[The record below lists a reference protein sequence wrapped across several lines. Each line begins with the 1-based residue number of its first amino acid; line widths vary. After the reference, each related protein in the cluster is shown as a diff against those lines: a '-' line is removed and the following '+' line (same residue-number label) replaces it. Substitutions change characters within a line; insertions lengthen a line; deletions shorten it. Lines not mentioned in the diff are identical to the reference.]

1 MSESRPAGLPVRI
14 ALLGAAAGAVVT
26 AVHLIGRAA
35 GWQALSV
42 IAFAEQAAILLALSM
57 CVRAARV
64 GPEDLRSSWRLVSI
78 GLALTVTAS
87 TASAVYG
94 AIHGARPQSPA
105 LTDILY
111 FAAYPFYLAAVV
123 RLPRRPQAL
132 SLRDMLDGAAAAL
145 VIGLAVVAHVVDAI
159 ASSQRTSGWTVAV
172 NLALAVADI
181 ALLWAVVV
189 VLLTSRRL
197 RLHWVGILA
206 AGLAVLVTG
215 DLAYLSLSARGP
227 VETASPVFLVF
238 LWGFLVVSLAAHL
251 AARPGSQAP
260 APAEDA
266 RSWEQLSFQIVP
278 LFILLGVTT
287 LVAVEALSERPR
299 PYVVLG
305 GLGIALLQAFRQFLT
320 LRENRQLLAGER
332 EAVYRLRELD
342 RMRADF
348 MAVVSHDFA
357 NPLTVIGGM
366 ASMIRTRGDR
376 IPEDQRNEML
386 DAIEREAARLSALAR
401 DVLTAVRA
409 EGGDLAYTF
418 ELVDVGAVADRCTR
432 LVGQLS
438 ARHEVVFE
446 RAGDTVVEA
455 DEARLQEV
463 LLNLLDNAIKYS
475 PSGGRVTVRVRGE
488 DEFVRVEVIDQG
500 VGLVPED
507 AERVFERMV
516 RIRNDSTR
524 DIKGTGLGLYIVRR
538 IVEAHSGRI
547 RAEGRPSRGTAFT
560 LELPRERRRPAATG
574 PAETK
579 ATDDTPDER
588 GSR

>member
-1 MSESRPAGLPVRI
+1 MSDPRDIGLPVRV
-14 ALLGAAAGAVVT
+14 ALIGAVVGLTVT
-26 AVHLIGRAA
+26 AVHLAGRAA
-35 GWQALSV
+35 GWPALSV
-42 IAFAEQAAILLALSM
+42 IALAEQAAILLALGM
-57 CVRAARV
+57 CIRAARR
-64 GPEDLRSSWRLVSI
+64 GPEDLRSSWGLVSI

-87 TASAVYG
+87 TVSAVYG
-94 AIHGARPQSPA
+94 LITGARPQSPA

-111 FAAYPFYLAAVV
+111 FAAYPFYLTAVL

-132 SLRDMLDGAAAAL
+132 TLRDFLDGAAAAL
-145 VIGLAVVAHVVDAI
+145 VIGLAVVAHVVEPI
-159 ASSQRTSGWTVAV
+159 ASSEHTSGWTIAV
-172 NLALAVADI
+172 NLMLAVADI
-181 ALLWAVVV
+181 ALMWAVVA

-197 RLHWVGILA
+197 RLPWVGILA

-215 DLAYLSLSARGP
+215 DLAYLAISARGA
-227 VETASPVFLVF
+227 VESSSPVFLVF
-238 LWGFLVVSLAAHL
+238 LWGFLVLSLAAHM
-251 AARPGSQAP
+251 AARSGGADP
-260 APAEDA
+260 AALPEDTSA
-266 RSWEQLSFQIVP
+266 WERVSFQIVP
-278 LFILLGVTT
+278 LFILLAVAG
-287 LVAVEALSERPR
+287 LVGVEALRDDPR

-376 IPEDQRNEML
+376 IPVDQRNEML

-409 EGGDLAYTF
+409 EHGDLAYTF
-418 ELVDVGAVADRCTR
+418 ELVDLGAVADRCTR

-438 ARHEVVFE
+438 SRHEVVFE

-455 DEARLQEV
+455 DEARMQEV

-488 DEFVRVEVIDQG
+488 DTFVRVEVSDQG
-500 VGLVPED
+500 VGLIPED

-538 IVEAHSGRI
+538 IVEAHGGRI
-547 RAEGRPSRGTAFT
+547 RAEGRPSRGTSFT
-560 LELPRERRRPAATG
+560 LELPRERAGTG
-574 PAETK
+574 APSALETRSQ
-579 ATDDTPDER
+579 DER
-588 GSR
+588 DDA